1 MSPPNAVRD
10 NPDRNRFEL
19 PTEAGTAYAS
29 YRRDDRTITI
39 MHTEVPRAVEGRGI
53 GSHLVAGM
61 LGHIRAEG
69 RKIVPLC
76 SFVRHYI
83 NTHPEYADLVR

>member
-1 MSPPNAVRD
+1 MPNAVRD

-19 PTEAGTAYAS
+19 ATEAGTAYAS

-53 GSHLVAGM
+53 GSQLVAGM
-61 LGHIRAEG
+61 LDHIRKEG
-69 RKIVPLC
+69 RTVVPVC
-76 SFVRHYI
+76 SFARHFI
-83 NTHPEYADLVR
+83 NAHSEYADLVR